1 MAYRYG
7 KWLTRHVRPMTGQR
21 VVITGGNSGI
31 GYAAAEAFLSLGAA
45 VTIACRN
52 PKRASEACARLQ
64 ARCTDAAIDWIKLDL
79 ASHTSIDACAAA
91 LTAERRPIDV
101 FIHCAGVY
109 YPREQR
115 TQDDIPMTYGVNYEG
130 TVRLAEAVEPLMD
143 ATGRMVFVTS
153 LVDRFGHIEEEPKK
167 EGYAAYARSKT
178 FLSTYVL
185 RRARA
190 RSGAMPA
197 FLAVHPGIT
206 ATALLSPEKTSHK
219 PFFSRL
225 GHAIL
230 YIFTHAPE
238 KAALTIVA
246 AAAGDAENGDIL
258 APRGL
263 FGISGYPHKTR
274 FCRRVRRAI
283 EP

>member
-7 KWLTRHVRPMTGQR
+7 KWMSRHVRPMTGQR

-31 GYAAAEAFLSLGAA
+31 GYAAAEALLSLGAA

-52 PKRASEACARLQ
+52 PRRAADACARLQ
-64 ARCTDAAIDWIKLDL
+64 AQYPDAAIDRVELDL
-79 ASHTSIDACAAA
+79 ASHASIDACAAA
-91 LTAERRPIDV
+91 LAAEGRPIDV

-115 TQDDIPMTYGVNYEG
+115 TQDGIPMTYGVNYEG

-143 ATGRMVFVTS
+143 ASGRMAFVTS
-153 LVDRFGHIEEEPKK
+153 LVDRFGHVGEEPRK

-178 FLSTYVL
+178 LLSAYVL

-190 RSGAMPA
+190 RTGAMPA
-197 FLAVHPGIT
+197 FLAAHPGIT

-219 PFFSRL
+219 PLFSRL
-225 GHAIL
+225 GHAAL
-230 YIFTHAPE
+230 YLFTHAPE
-238 KAALTIVA
+238 KAALTLVF
-246 AAAGDAENGDIL
+246 AAAGDAENGEIL

-263 FGISGYPHKTR
+263 FGISGYPRKTR
-274 FCRRVRRAI
+274 FCRRVRRAA
-283 EP
+283 ES